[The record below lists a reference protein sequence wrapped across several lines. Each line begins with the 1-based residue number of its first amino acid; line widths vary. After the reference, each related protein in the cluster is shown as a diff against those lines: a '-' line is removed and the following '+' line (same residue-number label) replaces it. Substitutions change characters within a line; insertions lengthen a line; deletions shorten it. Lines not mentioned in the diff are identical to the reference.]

1 MRLNLSYGARLGANW
16 CVPTVGA
23 ARSAMRRSDNSR
35 SDVRHRAHHAVPSS
49 SVNATLIGI
58 CGGSGSGKT
67 RLANDLAEQLGSDRV
82 SVLPFDAYYKDLRH
96 LSMEERAQVNFDHP
110 DSLDADLF
118 ASHLEGL
125 ADGLDVC
132 VPVYD
137 FNRHQRAD
145 DLTILPAKEI
155 VIAEGILLFTF
166 PELVDRFDLRV
177 FRRAP
182 EDLRLSRRMDRD
194 VQERGRSP
202 ESVTAQF
209 NESVAP
215 MHDEFVEP
223 SAACAHRVVEHTE
236 ELSTVVAELADSI
249 TTVRV

>member
-1 MRLNLSYGARLGANW
+1 MRPNLAYGARRGANW
-16 CVPTVGA
+16 SKWVTCGK
-23 ARSAMRRSDNSR
+23 SSLGRSDNSKAG
-35 SDVRHRAHHAVPSS
+35 VRHRPVDAVPSW
-49 SVNATLIGI
+49 SVTATLIGI

-67 RLANDLAEQLGSDRV
+67 RLANDLAVQLGSDRV

-110 DSLDADLF
+110 DALDADLF

-145 DLTILPAKEI
+145 DLTILPAKDI
-155 VIAEGILLFTF
+155 VIAEGILLFAF
-166 PELVDRFDLRV
+166 PELVERFDLRV
-177 FRRAP
+177 FRKAP
-182 EDLRLSRRMDRD
+182 EELRLSRRMERD

-215 MHDEFVEP
+215 MHDRFVEP
-223 SAACAHRVVEHTE
+223 SAAQAHRVVEHTE
-236 ELSTVVAELADSI
+236 DLATVVAELAESI
-249 TTVRV
+249 STVRV